1 MALFFLLLFG
11 PFLIF
16 GACRLAMDWALL
28 QLEKSQ
34 EATKTT
40 TITINSA
47 NLSMGCT
54 QFRHIRSTQ
63 SEKKEKR
70 FCFDNIVF
78 WCG

>member
-1 MALFFLLLFG
+1 
-11 PFLIF
+11 
-16 GACRLAMDWALL
+16 MDWALL

-40 TITINSA
+40 TITINAA